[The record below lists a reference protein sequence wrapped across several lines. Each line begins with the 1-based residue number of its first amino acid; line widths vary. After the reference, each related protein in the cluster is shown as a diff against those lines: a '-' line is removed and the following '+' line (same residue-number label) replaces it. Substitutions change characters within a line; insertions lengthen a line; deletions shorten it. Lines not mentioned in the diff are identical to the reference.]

1 MYKGKPQILCTMA
14 LWSYK
19 DVDDSKIIGV
29 DIKEVRWTGATV
41 RIDLENEQR
50 LYGVYAALPKVPK
63 DVFEQIKDT
72 VPNFVP
78 ADKLKSEVENYNLYN
93 CAIRSS
99 HIPQVYLLDFYY
111 AISEDTMTDNNLKDL
126 ADSLT
131 WTKDSCVSA
140 TYAINDMNKALRNTT
155 ATIDTWKDV
164 IVDYNG
170 YDNHSYDSCSIST
183 NSSNDVHIHG
193 NLYVDGEIKN
203 TKRTEEERKDTSM
216 SNIFGNIRT
225 GEAGSKYAITYFGGI
240 AFNGKTYHQGR
251 IFEAQGM
258 TFPFKMLYLIPSTSV
273 AVNDIIEKE
282 GVAYHVT
289 AVESTG
295 TITAV
300 NLLTGKEENIVPG
313 GPFGMTMYSKLFNPF
328 GSMQGDNAFGN
339 MMLMQAMSGGAG
351 DAGNAMMMAMMMSQG
366 GFKLPTFQMPVP
378 TTEAT
383 PVDNK

>member
-1 MYKGKPQILCTMA
+1 
-14 LWSYK
+14 
-19 DVDDSKIIGV
+19 
-29 DIKEVRWTGATV
+29 
-41 RIDLENEQR
+41 
-50 LYGVYAALPKVPK
+50 
-63 DVFEQIKDT
+63 
-72 VPNFVP
+72 
-78 ADKLKSEVENYNLYN
+78 
-93 CAIRSS
+93 
-99 HIPQVYLLDFYY
+99 
-111 AISEDTMTDNNLKDL
+111 
-126 ADSLT
+126 
-131 WTKDSCVSA
+131 
-140 TYAINDMNKALRNTT
+140 MNKAIRNTT

-164 IVDYNG
+164 LVDYNG
-170 YDNHSYDSCSIST
+170 YDNRSYDSCSIST

-273 AVNDIIEKE
+273 AANDIIEKE

-300 NLLTGKEENIVPG
+300 NLLTGKEETIVPG